1 MTEYSRAIRAK
12 VWDGRINSPVFDAR
26 IYAKD
31 LKDRRVIRLLTSSSE
46 ENFLIFQQIVNS

>member
-31 LKDRRVIRLLTSSSE
+31 LEDRRVIRLLTSSSE